1 MKNLVWRLKMV
12 FYIFMYLVMSYKIG
26 KLFLDF
32 SIMENNSILHQVKL
46 WKITLSHSMLNKKSW
61 KITFQFILK
70 LLPTKQK
77 NKNMKESSIKK
88 KFLYFQKKMLMQ
100 RQKHCCPGNFS
111 NTHLQT
117 GPTKKQKKKKRRAK
131 LGDTF
136 EVGPTATT
144 LCISPTSFYIW
155 FIGWDPKPKAID
167 TCPTIS
173 HNKPAE
179 KSFSLLHS

>member
-12 FYIFMYLVMSYKIG
+12 FYVFMYLVMSYKI
-26 KLFLDF
+26 KKSFLDF

-46 WKITLSHSMLNKKSW
+46 WKITLSHSMLNKKKLENNFPIHF
-61 KITFQFILK
+61 KIATNQ
-70 LLPTKQK
+70 TK

-144 LCISPTSFYIW
+144 LCISPTSFNIW